1 MSLMP
6 SSSPADAA
14 ASPSASPLP
23 AANLSPT
30 LVPRAPVLLA
40 AEWRGLPE
48 VPWNAATVQ
57 AVSTGLTL
65 VATLV
70 QRHQGRIVQ
79 VTGRTV
85 LVAFGLEADEAQ
97 AEQVEH
103 AVVCAVALQMA
114 LREWQLQHPA
124 AEGAGLYLGLGLC
137 AGPVMA
143 GCLPGGEASGVVAL
157 LGAPVRRVK
166 RLATFSLRGQVLIE
180 EALYQRC
187 WGLVS
192 ATAPVDVIFAPG
204 EASHT
209 LRELVAIPSRKL
221 KVPRREFR
229 RSHRV
234 TVHLPCTCQ
243 QVLHGTVLPARFQ
256 ATVRN
261 LSYHGVHLDLPS
273 DWVSPGTPLA
283 LHGELR
289 LNFTLPYEI
298 EPATDIAARVVFVQ
312 DDGSVG
318 LEFIDPPPVFQAQV
332 QRCVLQHLALR

>member
-1 MSLMP
+1 M
-6 SSSPADAA
+6 
-14 ASPSASPLP
+14 
-23 AANLSPT
+23 SPT
-30 LVPRAPVLLA
+30 LVPRLPVLLA

-48 VPWNAATVQ
+48 APWDTATAQ
-57 AVSTGLTL
+57 AVSTALTL
-65 VATLV
+65 MATLV

-79 VTGRTV
+79 ATGRVV
-85 LVAFGLEADEAQ
+85 LVAFGLETEEALPG
-97 AEQVEH
+97 QVEH

-114 LREWQLQHPA
+114 LREWQLQHPT

-137 AGPVMA
+137 AGSVMA
-143 GCLPGGEASGVVAL
+143 GLLPQGAEAWGPLAL
-157 LGAPVRRVK
+157 LGAPVRSAK

-192 ATAPVDVIFAPG
+192 ATAPVEVIFAPG

>member
-1 MSLMP
+1 M
-6 SSSPADAA
+6 
-14 ASPSASPLP
+14 
-23 AANLSPT
+23 SPT
-30 LVPRAPVLLA
+30 LVPRLPVLLA

-48 VPWNAATVQ
+48 APWDTATAQ
-57 AVSTGLTL
+57 AVSTALTL
-65 VATLV
+65 MATLV

-79 VTGRTV
+79 ATGRVV
-85 LVAFGLEADEAQ
+85 LVAFGLETEEALP
-97 AEQVEH
+97 EQVEH

-114 LREWQLQHPA
+114 LREWQLQHPT

-137 AGPVMA
+137 AGSVMA
-143 GCLPGGEASGVVAL
+143 GLLPQGAEAWGPLAL
-157 LGAPVRRVK
+157 LGAPVRSAK

-192 ATAPVDVIFAPG
+192 ATAPVEVIFAPG

>member
-1 MSLMP
+1 M
-6 SSSPADAA
+6 
-14 ASPSASPLP
+14 
-23 AANLSPT
+23 SPT
-30 LVPRAPVLLA
+30 LVPRLPVLLA

-48 VPWNAATVQ
+48 APWDTATAQ
-57 AVSTGLTL
+57 AVSTALTL
-65 VATLV
+65 MATLV

-79 VTGRTV
+79 ATGRVV
-85 LVAFGLEADEAQ
+85 LVAFGLETEEALPG
-97 AEQVEH
+97 QVEH

-114 LREWQLQHPA
+114 LREWQLQHPT

-137 AGPVMA
+137 AGSVMA
-143 GCLPGGEASGVVAL
+143 GLLPQGAEAWGPLAL
-157 LGAPVRRVK
+157 LGAPVRSAK

-192 ATAPVDVIFAPG
+192 ATAPVEVIFAPG

-234 TVHLPCTCQ
+234 AVHLPCTCQ
-243 QVLHGTVLPARFQ
+243 QVLHGAVLPTRFQ

-261 LSYHGVHLDLPS
+261 LSYHGMHLDLPS
-273 DWVSPGTPLA
+273 DWGSPGTSLA

-289 LNFTLPYEI
+289 LNFTLPYET